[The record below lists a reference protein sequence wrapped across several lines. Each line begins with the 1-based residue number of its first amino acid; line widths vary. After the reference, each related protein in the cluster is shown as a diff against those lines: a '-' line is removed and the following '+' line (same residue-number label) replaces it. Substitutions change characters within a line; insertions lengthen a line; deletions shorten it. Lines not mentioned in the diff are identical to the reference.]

1 MGSWGDQSE
10 RRADRMPS
18 LRVQANAF
26 RQSGPDVY
34 AADEAIK
41 RGMMADLGTVR
52 IDELPLDDTPNP
64 RAIPPRPRRIVR
76 ATEHTMAKNGID
88 DAEAMTVKDLN
99 DLGGPS
105 VYRPTAG
112 PSRDFMAEHRRP
124 LSTFQGMKTSHN
136 GIVLPPGAHV
146 HRFPSSRAVATNAIT
161 APNNAGGATNTRS
174 PATAVVPKNTVPPH
188 LRAKKT
194 AETTTSNN
202 HGARKEA
209 SVQVPKQA
217 MMSGSDINQERD
229 KVVPLT
235 VHGHDALHSS
245 VPHASTTKDGLRTE
259 RGDSGDQVLDYWS
272 GFCNIRISEQGKDC
286 EVSVELAV
294 HQTAQDIDGKCLFV
308 MTLPNGVVKRHS
320 MRSYLLQFQKSNLCV
335 VCFDSGAEKAS
346 YKLKFKDETTAS
358 EFQRRAANLQRVV
371 GYVHGLPTAN
381 TKTTAESETASN
393 AEKTADRE
401 GPTQPEP
408 NVSTAP
414 VEGFANSPREKSESK
429 PATEIGKLSR
439 KSGAD
444 TSYNSKDI
452 ADVMADAFKNLS
464 LDNVKDAEM
473 YKANRNKVRYSA
485 QELLERRTSGE
496 APPGIRDINVP
507 LNQVVALGKK
517 NTPVYSPST
526 HDSAKLMEFLAG
538 KKAQQQAEESRI
550 AMPGLPMAV
559 QCQKAAAA
567 TSANSLAQARK
578 ELSLEEKND
587 ETVAYKTEVKLDDN
601 AKKNTEGTAAP
612 SKETE
617 KFSLKEISAGHTAH
631 TTQKALKLDDV
642 VASIEIEAA
651 SVQATLDEK
660 AEASVV
666 LENRDGGAA
675 VPNGSNDSTIEF
687 QPSPKDERPSTVVTN
702 QQSRKTINAPAPA
715 FNMVE
720 SVPTV
725 ATAYTTATV
734 KQHDSAKES
743 TYAAPCEAPTQPA
756 SMISPAT
763 TPTTAPVEHAE
774 GHHSHAYGFHAHG
787 DQGLLASMPFPHMA
801 LPGMTSPLMTTP
813 STAQPNV
820 AYNYQMHAQ
829 PVIPGI
835 QQYQPAGIVHSMSVT
850 YHISLGGTSNGPGAH
865 VGQTS
870 MHPANCVTDF
880 NGNQASSSVSP
891 GNQSLE
897 PQSQSQACQQIPGQ
911 NRKRRGLESS
921 MFATGYSGAKF
932 AGSFTGKVSE

>member
-1 MGSWGDQSE
+1 
-10 RRADRMPS
+10 MPS
-18 LRVQANAF
+18 LRVQTNAL
-26 RQSGPDVY
+26 RQSGPDVD

-76 ATEHTMAKNGID
+76 ATEHTMARNGID

-105 VYRPTAG
+105 VHRPTAG
-112 PSRDFMAEHRRP
+112 PSRDFIAEHRRP

-136 GIVLPPGAHV
+136 GILLPPGAHV
-146 HRFPSSRAVATNAIT
+146 HRFPSSRAVATNAVT
-161 APNNAGGATNTRS
+161 APNNAGGAANTQS
-174 PATAVVPKNTVPPH
+174 EHPATAVVPKNTVPPH

-217 MMSGSDINQERD
+217 MISGSEIAQDRD
-229 KVVPLT
+229 KLVPLT
-235 VHGHDALHSS
+235 VHSHGALHSS
-245 VPHASTTKDGLRTE
+245 VPHASTAKDGLTTE
-259 RGDSGDQVLDYWS
+259 RGGSGDQVLDYWS
-272 GFCNIRISEQGKDC
+272 GFCNIRISDQGRDC

-308 MTLPNGVVKRHS
+308 MTLPNGVVKRYS

-371 GYVHGLPTAN
+371 GYVHGLPTTN
-381 TKTTAESETASN
+381 TKMTAESATASST
-393 AEKTADRE
+393 EKTADRE

-408 NVSTAP
+408 NISMAP
-414 VEGFANSPREKSESK
+414 IEGFANSPREKSESK
-429 PATEIGKLSR
+429 PATENGELSR

-444 TSYNSKDI
+444 TSHNSKDI
-452 ADVMADAFKNLS
+452 ADVMVDAFKNLS
-464 LDNVKDAEM
+464 LDNIKDAEM

-485 QELLERRTSGE
+485 QELLERRASGE
-496 APPGIRDINVP
+496 APLGIKDINIP
-507 LNQVVALGKK
+507 LNQVVALGKN

-550 AMPGLPMAV
+550 AMPGLSMAV
-559 QCQKAAAA
+559 ECQKAAAT
-567 TSANSLAQARK
+567 TSANSLAQAHK
-578 ELSLEEKND
+578 EPSLEGKND
-587 ETVAYKTEVKLDDN
+587 ETVAYKTEAKLDDN
-601 AKKNTEGTAAP
+601 AKKNTESTGAP
-612 SKETE
+612 YKETQ
-617 KFSLKEISAGHTAH
+617 KFSVKEISAGHTAH
-631 TTQKALKLDDV
+631 NASKLDDV
-642 VASIEIEAA
+642 VASIGTEAA

-660 AEASVV
+660 AEISVI
-666 LENRDGGAA
+666 LENRDDGAA
-675 VPNGSNDSTIEF
+675 VLNDSSDSTMEF
-687 QPSPKDERPSTVVTN
+687 QPSPKDERPSTVVTD
-702 QQSRKTINAPAPA
+702 QQSRKTMNATAPE

-720 SVPTV
+720 SVPTA
-725 ATAYTTATV
+725 ATANTTATV
-734 KQHDSAKES
+734 KQDDSAKES
-743 TYAAPCEAPTQPA
+743 AYAAPSEAPTQPA
-756 SMISPAT
+756 PTMSPAT
-763 TPTTAPVEHAE
+763 TPATAPVEHSE
-774 GHHSHAYGFHAHG
+774 GHTSHAYGFHAHG

-813 STAQPNV
+813 SAAQPNV

-829 PVIPGI
+829 PMIPGI
-835 QQYQPAGIVHSMSVT
+835 QQYPPAGIVHSMSVT

-870 MHPANCVTDF
+870 MHPANCATDF
-880 NGNQASSSVSP
+880 NGNQASSSFST

-897 PQSQSQACQQIPGQ
+897 PQSQGQACQQIPGQ